1 MKEKIVQPLAN
12 FFMFLT
18 AFQATYIGF
27 ICGLISFITAIYQQS
42 LFCTLFW
49 ILNRFFDGIDGV
61 IARKTNTQSDL
72 GGYVDIICDFTIYAI
87 LPIGLVLGDDEKR
100 TNFVIWT
107 IVSLMEGTFFVNAA
121 SLFMLSSIL
130 EKRSLG
136 SKQKG
141 ELTTVTMP
149 PALIE
154 GSETMIFFTL
164 FIIFPGYLTF
174 LYGIFTIGVIAN
186 IVQRLVWAYQVL
198 KISPSSLPH

>member
-1 MKEKIVQPLAN
+1 VQPLAN

-18 AFQATYIGF
+18 AMQATYIGF
-27 ICGLISFITAIYQQS
+27 MCGLISFIAAIYQKN
-42 LFCTLFW
+42 LFCLIFW

-61 IARKTNTQSDL
+61 IARRTNTQSDL

-87 LPIGLVLGDDEKR
+87 LPVGLVLGEDNKSD
-100 TNFVIWT
+100 FVIWT

-136 SKQKG
+136 SRQKG

-149 PALIE
+149 PALVE

-164 FIIFPGYLTF
+164 FIIFPGYLTL

-186 IVQRLVWAYQVL
+186 IVQRLEWAYKVL
-198 KISPSSLPH
+198 EISQPSLPH

>member
-1 MKEKIVQPLAN
+1 
-12 FFMFLT
+12 
-18 AFQATYIGF
+18 
-27 ICGLISFITAIYQQS
+27 
-42 LFCTLFW
+42 
-49 ILNRFFDGIDGV
+49 
-61 IARKTNTQSDL
+61 
-72 GGYVDIICDFTIYAI
+72 
-87 LPIGLVLGDDEKR
+87 
-100 TNFVIWT
+100 
-107 IVSLMEGTFFVNAA
+107 VNAA

-164 FIIFPGYLTF
+164 FIIFPSYLTL

-186 IVQRLVWAYQVL
+186 IVQRLLWAYQVL
-198 KISPSSLPH
+198 EISQPSLPH